1 MTVNSTFKCKPTFL
15 HYRILLKIIIVT
27 YIILCSIS
35 ENLHAQL
42 YVSDKSVYLDASQE
56 SFSSKSKTLVYI
68 KNEASII
75 GTLENSEV
83 VHLRETSAQKNEYL
97 SNFAIQKKHRKNT
110 AVLNKVHSTKIRA
123 PKINNIN
130 HLVITDYKKQWISI
144 TESVG
149 QSALL
154 SGNSQIKFINLN
166 NAIIPFFGKIHFSQL
181 NASTQKI
188 YLHNVCHDHF
198 LVRPP
203 AIIFTKVFT

>member
-1 MTVNSTFKCKPTFL
+1 MKASLTFSYKLTLQC
-15 HYRILLKIIIVT
+15 YRELLKIILLISIV
-27 YIILCSIS
+27 LCSNS
-35 ENLHAQL
+35 ENLRAQL
-42 YVSDKSVYLDASQE
+42 YVSDEHVYLDFSQE
-56 SFSSKSKTLVYI
+56 SISPKCEAIVYI
-68 KNEASII
+68 KGDAILI
-75 GTLENSEV
+75 GKIENSKV
-83 VHLRETSAQKNEYL
+83 IDLSDTTAQKNKYL
-97 SNFAIQKKHRKNT
+97 TNFAIQKIHRKKK
-110 AVLNKVHSTKIRA
+110 AFFKEVYSAKARI

-188 YLHNVCHDHF
+188 YIHNVCHDHF
-198 LVRPP
+198 WIRPP
-203 AIIFTKVFT
+203 PIIFA

>member
-1 MTVNSTFKCKPTFL
+1 MKASLTFSYKLTLQC
-15 HYRILLKIIIVT
+15 YRELLKIILLISIV
-27 YIILCSIS
+27 LCSNS
-35 ENLHAQL
+35 ENLRAQL
-42 YVSDKSVYLDASQE
+42 YVSGEHVYLDFSQE
-56 SFSSKSKTLVYI
+56 SISPKCEAIVYI
-68 KNEASII
+68 KGDAILI
-75 GTLENSEV
+75 GNIENSKV
-83 VHLRETSAQKNEYL
+83 IDLSDTTAQKNENL
-97 SNFAIQKKHRKNT
+97 SNFAIQKKHRKNK

-166 NAIIPFFGKIHFSQL
+166 NTIIPFFGKIHFSQL

-198 LVRPP
+198 WIRPP
-203 AIIFTKVFT
+203 PIIFA